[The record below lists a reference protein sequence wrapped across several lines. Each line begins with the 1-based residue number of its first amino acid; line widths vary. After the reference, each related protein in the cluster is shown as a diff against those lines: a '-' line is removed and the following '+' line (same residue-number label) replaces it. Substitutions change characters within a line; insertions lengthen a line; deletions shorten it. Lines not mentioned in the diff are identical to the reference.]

1 MRIKT
6 IKAENFCH
14 GSRRPV
20 GFRLLFATEG
30 DENER
35 RILRYWE
42 FVFNA
47 EQPAQAPRLQRYA
60 EVETCCA
67 SLLSGSWQTDK
78 YITSIAGRTVPILED
93 LLKWDTASIRTFFES
108 HGFALTEWDK
118 IRTDAIAFSGAASE
132 TGRVVQ

>member
-1 MRIKT
+1 M
-6 IKAENFCH
+6 
-14 GSRRPV
+14 
-20 GFRLLFATEG
+20 
-30 DENER
+30 
-35 RILRYWE
+35 
-42 FVFNA
+42 
-47 EQPAQAPRLQRYA
+47 
-60 EVETCCA
+60 
-67 SLLSGSWQTDK
+67 DK